1 MEAAVALGFLVMM
14 VVLVVVVLVLLRVL
28 RLVAQLPVAE
38 QREMMV
44 VMLPQLTMPMLAG
57 VELVRQGQTWV

>member
-1 MEAAVALGFLVMM
+1 MM